1 MKIPQPLPRSP
12 GTEPGRALVSSA
24 VLPEAGRA
32 FYSVPGDSS
41 GSEPAQGREAEE
53 LVCSVSLEGEL

>member
-1 MKIPQPLPRSP
+1 MKTPRPLPRSP
-12 GTEPGRALVSSA
+12 ETEPGCGLVSSA
-24 VLPEAGRA
+24 VLPAAGRA
-32 FYSVPGDSS
+32 FDSLPGASS